1 MRVLRLAEVGQ
12 GEDLRVPELNRGND
26 VAPRWECVCVISADC
41 VGQFDE
47 VFFAHLCVS
56 VCVLLFVFVCLQCQE
71 EEPQGEDK
79 KNGEDF
85 AAKSEEPRTGTRA
98 AVLCVVSHNV

>member
-1 MRVLRLAEVGQ
+1 VLHRQEQKAQ
-12 GEDLRVPELNRGND
+12 GED
-26 VAPRWECVCVISADC
+26 
-41 VGQFDE
+41 
-47 VFFAHLCVS
+47 H
-56 VCVLLFVFVCLQCQE
+56 
-71 EEPQGEDK
+71 